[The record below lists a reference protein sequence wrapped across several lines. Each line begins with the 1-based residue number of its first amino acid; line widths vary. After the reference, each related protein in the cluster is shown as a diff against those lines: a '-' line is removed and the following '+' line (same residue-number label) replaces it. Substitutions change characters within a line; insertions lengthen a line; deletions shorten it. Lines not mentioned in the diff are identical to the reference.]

1 MKKEFLFE
9 VTEVLRR
16 QVIIEADNEESAK
29 NLIQGLYDNS
39 VIVLDSEDFEYN
51 ELQLKESNIDSCDYM
66 NLEVYNEKILDEY
79 LENN

>member
-29 NLIQGLYDNS
+29 KFNTRTIWQ
-39 VIVLDSEDFEYN
+39 
-51 ELQLKESNIDSCDYM
+51 
-66 NLEVYNEKILDEY
+66 
-79 LENN
+79 